1 MIDLKPTLTET
12 VSAQISRLRKMLPTF
27 ALVAMA
33 CTTTPGYAL
42 LINEVEGNNSVN
54 TAQNVDAYFSAEND
68 PLIAQ
73 STEWPHVSILGQGN
87 FSGDRDFFSFTATAG
102 SMARFDID
110 QGMPDLDPWI
120 NLYTATGTL
129 LWSQDDG
136 GMIDPGSSHAYDS
149 YGTFTFATSGLYVVS
164 VQRWPDLGMEI
175 GQNYRLQLS
184 VENHPLPQAVP
195 EPGSLAL
202 LGLGVVGLAM
212 AARKRHKASA

>member
-12 VSAQISRLRKMLPTF
+12 VSAQISRLRKMLPTI
-27 ALVAMA
+27 ALAAIA
-33 CTTTPGYAL
+33 CAVTPGHAL

-54 TAQNVDAYFSAEND
+54 TAQNVDAFFSLDFD

-73 STEWPHVSILGQGN
+73 STSLPHVSILGQGD
-87 FSGDRDFFSFTATAG
+87 FSGDRDFFSFTASAG

-110 QGMPDLDPWI
+110 QGMPDLDPWL
-120 NLYTATGTL
+120 NLYSSTGNL

-136 GMIDPGSSHAYDS
+136 GMVDPGSSHAYDS
-149 YGTFTFATSGLYVVS
+149 YGTYTFATSGLYVVS
-164 VQRWPDLGMEI
+164 VQRWPNSGMEV

-184 VENHPLPQAVP
+184 VENHTLPQAVP

-202 LGLGVVGLAM
+202 LGLGVIGLALSVSKR
-212 AARKRHKASA
+212 RKV